1 MSNRN
6 PGKGMVC
13 ARPSRTIPWDSTNS
27 RMMDNAGVYAA
38 ANRFNILSAWSS
50 LCTSRCT
57 RETCSSIQAARR
69 LDSRRSSSRL
79 ATEEASRNPARRTW
93 FRNVSSSRGKCRQ
106 GYGHAL
112 LSYPH
117 PYLDEYREM
126 GRRARMLNKGVYAEQ
141 EVHSRQRSEQLAPFP
156 PSGTGKPLAE
166 DAVAFSTRLW
176 GWVGPMLR
184 SQPPMNRPRVFDSV
198 SIIREGREI

>member
-1 MSNRN
+1 MAKSGLGVGDCRRCGLCRGSYRIMPFSLCSSRTEQFSKFSLRNRDKRAWKKKFMSNRN

-38 ANRFNILSAWSS
+38 DNRFNILSAWSS

-57 RETCSSIQAARR
+57 RVTCSSIKAARR

-79 ATEEASRNPARRTW
+79 ATEEASRNPASKTW

-112 LSYPH
+112 LSHPH
-117 PYLDEYREM
+117 PYLDVYHEM
-126 GRRARMLNKGVYAEQ
+126 GRCARMLNKGLYGE
-141 EVHSRQRSEQLAPFP
+141 
-156 PSGTGKPLAE
+156 
-166 DAVAFSTRLW
+166 
-176 GWVGPMLR
+176 
-184 SQPPMNRPRVFDSV
+184 
-198 SIIREGREI
+198 